1 MSTATHETAAD
12 RTTGRVALEATGVTL
27 RYGAVT
33 AVDDV
38 DIRVAPGV
46 LHGVIGPN
54 GAGKSSFMDALS
66 GRRKLSAGTVKLGGQ
81 DITRRSVTW
90 RRRNGMARSFQKTS
104 VFGAMTVRTQLD
116 MVGRRTG
123 EDDLDGI
130 VDALSLRPYLD
141 EVCSDI
147 AYGHQRRVDI
157 AMALLGR
164 PQVVLLDEPGAGLS
178 VEESTQM
185 FDHIRA
191 LCTDR
196 DVAVVLVEHD
206 VEGVFRVCDEITVL
220 NLGAVLASG
229 TPAAVRADPAVI
241 KAYLGSEA

>member
-1 MSTATHETAAD
+1 MSTALSDTPATTKTA
-12 RTTGRVALEATGVTL
+12 VLEATGVTL

-38 DIRVAPGV
+38 NISVAPGI

-66 GRRKLSAGTVKLGGQ
+66 GRRKLSSGTVRLGGE
-81 DITRRSVTW
+81 DITKRSVTW

-116 MVGRRTG
+116 MVGRKTG
-123 EDDLDGI
+123 EDDMDGVI
-130 VDALSLRPYLD
+130 DALSLRPYLD
-141 EVCSDI
+141 EVCSSI

-164 PQVVLLDEPGAGLS
+164 PHVVLLDEPGAGLS
-178 VEESTQM
+178 VEESVQM

-191 LCTDR
+191 LATDR
-196 DVAVVLVEHD
+196 NVAVVLVEHD

-229 TPAAVRADPAVI
+229 APADVRAHPDVI